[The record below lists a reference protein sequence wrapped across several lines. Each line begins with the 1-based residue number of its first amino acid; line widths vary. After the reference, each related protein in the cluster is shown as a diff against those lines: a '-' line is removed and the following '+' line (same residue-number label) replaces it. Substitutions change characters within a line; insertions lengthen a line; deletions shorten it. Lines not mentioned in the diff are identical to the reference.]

1 MQLEFPFR
9 PFSTLTQEAA
19 VGFESFTK
27 KSHDFSVLY
36 VSYAQLTRA
45 EWDGDNFHS
54 VFRSAAITFRGDASS
69 VLVPHILE
77 FDCNC
82 CAFVT
87 LMR

>member
-45 EWDGDNFHS
+45 E
-54 VFRSAAITFRGDASS
+54 
-69 VLVPHILE
+69 
-77 FDCNC
+77 
-82 CAFVT
+82 
-87 LMR
+87 